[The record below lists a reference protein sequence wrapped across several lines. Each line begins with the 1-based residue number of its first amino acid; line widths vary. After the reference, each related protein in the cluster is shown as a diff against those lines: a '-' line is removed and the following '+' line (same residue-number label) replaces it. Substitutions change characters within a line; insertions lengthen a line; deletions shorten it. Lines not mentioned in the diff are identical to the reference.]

1 MCQDLADIMIRKR
14 EGAVC
19 QRDSIY
25 LLLKGDDSRLNFLQ
39 REVIHCFS
47 CGVRK
52 VGQMCAK
59 ICQQLSR
66 DDKTDIFIDHCLKK
80 DIKRNAM
87 VRHSD

>member
-1 MCQDLADIMIRKR
+1 MTKKR
-14 EGAVC
+14 AEAVC

-59 ICQQLSR
+59 ICQQLS
-66 DDKTDIFIDHCLKK
+66 
-80 DIKRNAM
+80 
-87 VRHSD
+87 